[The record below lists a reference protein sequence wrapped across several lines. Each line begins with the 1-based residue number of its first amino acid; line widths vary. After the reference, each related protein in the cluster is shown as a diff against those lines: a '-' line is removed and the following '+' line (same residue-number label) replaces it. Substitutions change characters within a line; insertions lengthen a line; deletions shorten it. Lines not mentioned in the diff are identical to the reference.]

1 GLLALPRALAVP
13 LGRLFGSSFL
23 ATTYMTAGITILASW
38 AAIVPWF
45 SREFGIRGLT
55 VIVILCVA
63 SPFLLFNT
71 VYTWPKMLGASY
83 VVIAYLLLTRVRT
96 ATDRGASLV
105 FVALCGCL
113 AYLAH
118 GSNVIAL
125 IPLGLAFFPAILMAG
140 PLPIVAAVVAIIIID
155 APWIYWQLFIQ
166 PGGNALVRY
175 LLAGDFAVGQTSVI
189 KSTVDAYRYLG
200 IEGWLHFKLSQ
211 ICLMLGLAQSSLGVV
226 EAARYSPGTGTLGS
240 ARILDFSV

>member
-1 GLLALPRALAVP
+1 
-13 LGRLFGSSFL
+13 
-23 ATTYMTAGITILASW
+23 
-38 AAIVPWF
+38 
-45 SREFGIRGLT
+45 
-55 VIVILCVA
+55 
-63 SPFLLFNT
+63 
-71 VYTWPKMLGASY
+71 
-83 VVIAYLLLTRVRT
+83 YLLLTRVRT
-96 ATDRGASLV
+96 ATDRGACLV

-140 PLPIVAAVVAIIIID
+140 PLPIVAAVVAVIIID

-166 PGGNALVRY
+166 PDGNILIRY
-175 LLAGDFAVGQTSVI
+175 LLAGDLSVDHRQTSVI

-211 ICLMLGLAQSSLGVV
+211 IRLMLGLAQSSLGVV
-226 EAARYSPGTGTLGS
+226 EVARYSPGTGTLGS
-240 ARILDFSV
+240 